1 MPAARPVPV
10 PVDAPAPAI
19 SNRRARVVR
28 DVHNRKLVRRLDVL
42 SVFKVSLV
50 FYICVFA
57 VMMIAGTALWNVAA
71 ALGIIDT
78 IERNVKSLFA
88 LTSFE
93 LRPITALVW
102 GSVIGGC
109 FCFLGTLFNVFA
121 ALVYNLISDV
131 VGGLQLIVLG
141 DEDA

>member
-1 MPAARPVPV
+1 MPAARAVPIEV
-10 PVDAPAPAI
+10 AALA
-19 SNRRARVVR
+19 STSKRKARVVR
-28 DVHNRKLVRRLDVL
+28 DVHNRRLVRRLDVL

-57 VMMIAGTALWNVAA
+57 VMLIAGIALWNVAA

-78 IERNVKSLFA
+78 IERNIKSLFA
-88 LTSFE
+88 LTSFQ

-102 GSVIGGC
+102 GSVITGC
-109 FCFLGTLFNVFA
+109 VCFLGVMFNVFA

-131 VGGLQLIVLG
+131 VGGLQVIVLG